1 MTSIVLESGRT
12 VSVIDRVVRALRRKG
27 FVMLTTAARLQSLV
41 QSTFEQQRDPW
52 GRPWA
57 PLKQST
63 LNIRARRGNS
73 STDILLDSYNLYQS
87 VEQSYGEDFAQVNYP
102 GAEEYAWVHQFGNP
116 LNTLFGRGNYPV
128 PARMFMPIKGTGP
141 RLDLP
146 NDWVRELVK
155 PMEDH
160 LRNQIR

>member
-1 MTSIVLESGRT
+1 MLSVVATLE
-12 VSVIDRVVRALRRKG
+12 
-27 FVMLTTAARLQSLV
+27 RLI

-63 LNIRARRGNS
+63 IAIRSQRGNN
-73 STDILLDSYNLYQS
+73 STMALLDSYNLYS
-87 VEQSYGEDFAQVNYP
+87 SIEKTHGEDFAQIDYP
-102 GAEEYAWVHQFGNP
+102 GAEEYAWVQQFGNP
-116 LNTLFGRGNYPV
+116 LNTLFGRGNYPI
-128 PARMFMPIKGTGP
+128 PARMFMPLKGTGP

-146 NDWVRELVK
+146 SDWVKELTK

-160 LRNQIR
+160 LRNQIK